1 MAPEFMGIGPAP
13 AIRLLLQRSGLGLDD
28 IALFEI
34 NEAQAAQVLA
44 VAQELELDSNR
55 LNVQGGSLALG
66 HPLAA
71 TGLRLVMT
79 LARQLREHNLRYGI
93 AAACVG
99 GGQGMAAA
107 DREPGLVAA

>member
-1 MAPEFMGIGPAP
+1 
-13 AIRLLLQRSGLGLDD
+13 RSGLALSD
-28 IALFEI
+28 IGRLEI

-44 VAQELELDSNR
+44 VAQTLELDCDR
-55 LNVQGGSLALG
+55 LNCQGGSLGIG

-79 LARQLREHNLRYGI
+79 LARQLREENLRYGI

-99 GGQGMAAA
+99 GGQGMALLM
-107 DREPGLVAA
+107 ENPVFIGSN